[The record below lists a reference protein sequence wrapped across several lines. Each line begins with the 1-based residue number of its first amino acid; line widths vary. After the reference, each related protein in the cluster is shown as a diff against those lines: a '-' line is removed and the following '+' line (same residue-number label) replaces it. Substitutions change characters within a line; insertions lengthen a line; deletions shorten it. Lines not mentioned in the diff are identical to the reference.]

1 MKEEDAPSS
10 RRIAD
15 LNDDDRP
22 REKALSK
29 GIRALSDSELLAIL
43 IGGGV
48 PGKSAIDLA
57 REILHS
63 CNNSINEMSQLSI
76 ADMSRKF
83 AGIGPAKATTIAAAI
98 ELGSRRSSAV
108 KPVSRIRTS
117 SDAYTLMKQHL
128 ENLPTEE
135 FWVIF
140 LKRDN
145 SVRMVER
152 VSAGGT
158 SATVVDTKVVV
169 KKALDF
175 LAAGIILVHNHP
187 SGQMKPSTNDDSLT
201 QRIKKACSLLD
212 INVLDHIIVAG
223 SGYYSY
229 ADEGR
234 L

>member
-1 MKEEDAPSS
+1 MSTEPKPQS

-22 REKALSK
+22 REKAIAK
-29 GIRALSDSELLAIL
+29 GIRALSDAELLAIL

-57 REILHS
+57 REILDS
-63 CNNSINEMSQLSI
+63 CNKSINDLSQLSI

-98 ELGSRRSSAV
+98 ELGSRRSTTAT
-108 KPVSRIRTS
+108 KVSRIRTS
-117 SDAYTLMKQHL
+117 ADAYNYIKSRV

-135 FWVIF
+135 FWALF

-145 SVRMVER
+145 SIRMAECI
-152 VSAGGT
+152 SAGGT
-158 SATVVDTKVVV
+158 AATYVEPKIIV
-169 KKALDF
+169 KKALDY
-175 LAAGIILVHNHP
+175 LASGVILVHNHP
-187 SGQMKPSTNDDSLT
+187 SGNLKPSAQDDSLT
-201 QRIKKACSLLD
+201 RRIKEACKVLD
-212 INVLDHIIVAG
+212 INVLDHLIVTA
-223 SGYYSY
+223 SGFYSY
-229 ADEGR
+229 ADEGH

>member
-1 MKEEDAPSS
+1 MSTEPKLPS

-22 REKALSK
+22 REKAIAK
-29 GIRALSDSELLAIL
+29 GIRALSDAELLAIL

-57 REILHS
+57 REILDS
-63 CNNSINEMSQLSI
+63 CNKSINELSQLSI

-98 ELGSRRSSAV
+98 ELGSRRSTSGA
-108 KPVSRIRTS
+108 KISRIRTS
-117 SDAYTLMKQHL
+117 ADAYSYIKQYV

-135 FWVIF
+135 FWAMF

-145 SVRMVER
+145 RVRMAER
-152 VSAGGT
+152 ISSGGT
-158 SATVVDTKVVV
+158 AATYVEPKLVV
-169 KKALDF
+169 KKALDY
-175 LAAGIILVHNHP
+175 LAAGVILVHNHP
-187 SGQMKPSTNDDSLT
+187 SGNLNPSVQDDALT
-201 QRIKKACSLLD
+201 RRIKEACKLLD
-212 INVLDHIIVAG
+212 INVLDHLIVTA
-223 SGYYSY
+223 SGFYSY